1 MTEEF
6 SEQMTYEEPAVLSPE
21 QVATL
26 KNKLSMNLINNNTAT
41 EEPMPE
47 PDFMQESSI
56 SVMDTNTPTVTVDD
70 PIEPA
75 TVAMPEEPV
84 AEATVETAAPVEE
97 PKVEETPIYEPEP
110 EKKERKPSRPSIR
123 RPDAIF
129 GDTVLG
135 YRMDGM
141 AVKSRTLYNKTL
153 NSMHHKYWK
162 NGEEVL
168 TKQQGTNVTISAYAR
183 YKKDDTPICFMWD
196 EGGNDNGRGFAIT
209 VTDADGKMLEPLSV
223 FIPEVEYKYHGD
235 DAVFVNWHHAKLP
248 IAEGYYILSCSIVN
262 DEEGNGNLM
271 IAAHRVISTKLP
283 QSRADGIRPE
293 ITAALAG
300 YIVTKGDQMI
310 INPLEDKFIFDENH
324 PAIQALFKQCA
335 NTKCDTPAYC
345 HSLITTRGKDFRTY
359 LSDKNFDSILTI
371 CDSVD
376 DLNDKVSDAMTD
388 GFSTVCKS
396 ENSASGEPQFRQLRL
411 YRICKYYSKTDD
423 IAIFYYLVIYY
434 PKAVTYKERL
444 FHGYAIV
451 NADSEPVDL
460 IGNEEKHEFTFEEL
474 KQYITS
480 TSKNDQVI
488 SEFRKVY

>member
-26 KNKLSMNLINNNTAT
+26 KNKLSMNLINNTNAT

-56 SVMDTNTPTVTVDD
+56 SVMGTNTPAATVED

-84 AEATVETAAPVEE
+84 AEEAAAASVEE
-97 PKVEETPIYEPEP
+97 PKVEETPIYEPAPVE
-110 EKKERKPSRPSIR
+110 EKKSFRPSVR

-153 NSMHHKYWK
+153 NSMHHKYWR
-162 NGEEVL
+162 NGEEIL
-168 TKQQGTNVTISAYAR
+168 TKQQGNTVTISAYAR

-209 VTDADGKMLEPLSV
+209 VTDTEGKMLEPLSV
-223 FIPEVEYKYHGD
+223 FIPEVECKYHGD

-248 IAEGYYILSCSIVN
+248 IAEGYFILSCSIVN
-262 DEEGNGNLM
+262 DDEGNGNLM
-271 IAAHRVISTKLP
+271 IAVHRVVGTKLP
-283 QSRADGIRPE
+283 QNRKDGIRPE
-293 ITAALAG
+293 ITATLAG
-300 YIVTKGDQMI
+300 YIITKGEQMI
-310 INPLEDKFIFDENH
+310 INPLIDNFIFDENH

-359 LSDKNFDSILTI
+359 LSDKNFDNILTI

-376 DLNDKVSDAMTD
+376 DLNEKVSDAMVE

-396 ENSASGEPQFRQLRL
+396 ENTATGEPQFRQLRL

-451 NADSEPVDL
+451 NAESGPIDL
-460 IGNEEKHEFTFEEL
+460 IGNEENREFTFEEL
-474 KQYITS
+474 KQFITS
-480 TSKNDQVI
+480 TSRNDQVI